1 MYTKF
6 TKESDFLYV
15 DVNGS
20 FALDAFLETLIKIGS
35 EVEDKV
41 IIDGSYLEN
50 TDISYEIRYEL
61 VIAAQ
66 KFLNAGTKYAVI
78 WPPKDVNNFIMINL
92 NRFGITIEVFPNLVK
107 AKKWLKIPS

>member
-1 MYTKF
+1 MVTKF
-6 TKESDFLYV
+6 TKEQGFLYV
-15 DVNGS
+15 GLSGS
-20 FALDAFLETLIKIGS
+20 FNLDAFLEALIKIGS
-35 EVEDKV
+35 EVENRVV
-41 IIDGSYLEN
+41 IDISNLEN
-50 TDISYEIRYEL
+50 LELSYEIRYEL